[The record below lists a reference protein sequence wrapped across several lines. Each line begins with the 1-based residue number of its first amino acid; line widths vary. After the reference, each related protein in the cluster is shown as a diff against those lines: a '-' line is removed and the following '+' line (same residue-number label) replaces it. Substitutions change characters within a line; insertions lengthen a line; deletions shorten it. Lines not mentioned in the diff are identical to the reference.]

1 MKGDPRMADAS
12 LAGKTAIV
20 TGAGS
25 GLGRAMAR
33 ALAQAGANV
42 AGVDVNAASL
52 ATLRDELA
60 PLGEKSFLPV
70 TGDVSSMAGAQA
82 IMDLTKAAF
91 GDAHVLVNN
100 AGIIMARMAPEYAE
114 PPFWEADPETWQRVM
129 AVNAMGAFF
138 LARLAVVPMLA
149 RKWGR
154 IINVTTNFH
163 SMLSAGRSAY
173 GPSKSALEASSAIWA
188 KQLDGTGVTVN
199 VLIPGGITAT
209 GMVPPR
215 TPNDNMRSPDIMMAP
230 VRWLAS
236 EASDGISG
244 FRFIADE
251 WDETVPPEAAAV
263 KARSP
268 VAWADYATASAK
280 RQQPKV

>member
-1 MKGDPRMADAS
+1 MGDAP
-12 LAGKTAIV
+12 LAGKVAVV

-25 GLGRAMAR
+25 GLGRAMAS

-42 AGVDVNAASL
+42 AGVDVNAGSL
-52 ATLRDELA
+52 ATLREELA
-60 PLGEKSFLPV
+60 PLGDKSFLPV
-70 TGDVSSMAGAQA
+70 AGDVSSMAGAQA
-82 IMDLTKAAF
+82 ILDQTHAAF
-91 GDAHVLVNN
+91 GEVHVLINN
-100 AGIIMARMAPEYAE
+100 AGLIMARMAPEYAE

-138 LARLAVVPMLA
+138 LARLAVVQMLA

-188 KQLDGTGVTVN
+188 KQLVGTGVTVN

-209 GMVPPR
+209 NMVPPR
-215 TPNDNMRSPDIMMAP
+215 TPGDGMRSPDIMMAP
-230 VRWLAS
+230 ARWLAS
-236 EASDGISG
+236 EASDGITG

-251 WDETVPPEAAAV
+251 WDETIAPEAAAV

-268 VAWADYATASAK
+268 AAWADYATASLK
-280 RQQPKV
+280 RQQPKS

>member
-1 MKGDPRMADAS
+1 MGDAP
-12 LAGKTAIV
+12 LTGKVAVV

-25 GLGRAMAR
+25 GLGRAMAC
-33 ALAQAGANV
+33 ALVQAGAKV
-42 AGVDVNAASL
+42 AGVDVNAPSL
-52 ATLRDELA
+52 ATLHEELA
-60 PLGEKSFLPV
+60 SLGGENFLPV
-70 TGDVSSMAGAQA
+70 TGDVASMAGAQA
-82 IMDLTKAAF
+82 IMDQTHAAF
-91 GDAHVLVNN
+91 GEVHVLVNN
-100 AGIIMARMAPEYAE
+100 AGLIMARMAPDYVE
-114 PPFWEADPETWQRVM
+114 PHFWEADPEIWQRVI

-138 LARLAVVPMLA
+138 LARLAVLRMLE

-199 VLIPGGITAT
+199 VLIPGGMTAT
-209 GMVPPR
+209 GMIPTHIPR
-215 TPNDNMRSPDIMMAP
+215 ESMRSPEIMMAP

-236 EASDGISG
+236 KASDGVTG

-251 WDETVPPEAAAV
+251 WDETLAPEAAAV

-268 VAWADYATASAK
+268 AAWADYATASAK
-280 RQQPKV
+280 RQPPKF

>member
-1 MKGDPRMADAS
+1 MADAP
-12 LAGKTAIV
+12 LAGKVAVV

-25 GLGRAMAR
+25 GLGRAMAK
-33 ALAQAGANV
+33 ALVQAGAKV
-42 AGVDVNAASL
+42 AGVDVNASGL
-52 ATLRDELA
+52 ATLREELA
-60 PLGEKSFLPV
+60 PRGDNFLPV
-70 TGDVSSMAGAQA
+70 SGDVASMAGAQA
-82 IMDLTKAAF
+82 IMDQALAAF
-91 GDAHVLVNN
+91 GEVHVLVNN
-100 AGIIMARMAPEYAE
+100 AGVIMARMAPEYAE
-114 PPFWEADPETWQRVM
+114 PKFWECDPETWQRVM

-163 SMLSAGRSAY
+163 SMLSPGRSAY

-188 KQLDGTGVTVN
+188 KQLDGSGVTVN
-199 VLIPGGITAT
+199 VLIPGGMTET

-215 TPNDNMRSPDIMMAP
+215 GPGDNMRSPEIMMAP

-236 EASDGISG
+236 EASDGVSG

-251 WDETVPPEAAAV
+251 WDETIAPEQAAL

-268 VAWADYATASAK
+268 AAWADYGIASAK
-280 RQQPKV
+280 RQQPKA

>member
-1 MKGDPRMADAS
+1 MADTP
-12 LAGKTAIV
+12 LAGKIAIV

-25 GLGRAMAR
+25 GLGRAMAK
-33 ALAQAGANV
+33 ALVQAGAKV
-42 AGVDVNAASL
+42 AGVDVNASSL
-52 ATLRDELA
+52 ATLREELA
-60 PLGEKSFLPV
+60 PLGTGFLPL
-70 TGDVSSMAGAQA
+70 TGDVASMAGAQA
-82 IMDLTKAAF
+82 IIDRTQAAF
-91 GDAHVLVNN
+91 GNVDVLVNN
-100 AGIIMARMAPEYAE
+100 AGIIMARMAPEYVE
-114 PPFWEADPETWQRVM
+114 PKFWEADPEIWQRVM

-138 LARLAVVPMLA
+138 LARLAVVPMLE

-199 VLIPGGITAT
+199 VLIPGGMTAT

-215 TPNDNMRSPDIMMAP
+215 TPGDNMRAPEIMMAP

-236 EASDGISG
+236 EASDGVSG

-251 WDETVPPEAAAV
+251 WDETIAPEAAAV

-268 VAWADYATASAK
+268 AAWADYATASAK